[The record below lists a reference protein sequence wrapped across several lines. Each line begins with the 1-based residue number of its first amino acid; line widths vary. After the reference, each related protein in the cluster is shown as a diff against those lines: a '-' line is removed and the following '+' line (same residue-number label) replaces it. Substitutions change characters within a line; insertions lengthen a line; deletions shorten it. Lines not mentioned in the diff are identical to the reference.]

1 VARSDSLA
9 AELVGKVLDFFG
21 ERLGDAGGASPSG
34 PDDRGMSGSVQGLAA
49 SPFGAKKSVKSEEA
63 MEWIRD
69 TYGKGKTEF
78 LHPGDGPLELDG
90 VEGVRIYVLG
100 PPEDDVLIRRYNP
113 TSRTAKVYPRALA
126 AAVEMSF
133 FAPFGVVPMHLDAPA
148 NSEEVA
154 DACEICLPFDKR
166 YQVPTDRVEKASHR
180 RKGAKAGSHDPPK
193 DPAHHPLFRQYFA
206 PGEAWRRIDHDW
218 LDAAGGFALQLDGA
232 TNNTSLAFALEIGP
246 PGEGRVVLFP
256 GDAQVGNWESWFG
269 KVEIDGTLYGKDMS
283 WSVAGK
289 TITAEDLLRR
299 TVLYKVGH
307 HGSYNATLRERG
319 LQLMGRP
326 DGTGNLVAML
336 SVDEYVAQ
344 VKAGYGQMP
353 LQSLVKDLLI
363 RSGGRVMRNDEGAKA
378 RPEVPFSSVEG
389 VPGAP
394 EPLET
399 FGTKHKTDLY
409 IEYTVE

>member
-1 VARSDSLA
+1 LTARS
-9 AELVGKVLDFFG
+9 
-21 ERLGDAGGASPSG
+21 
-34 PDDRGMSGSVQGLAA
+34 
-49 SPFGAKKSVKSEEA
+49 
-63 MEWIRD
+63 
-69 TYGKGKTEF
+69 KGKTEF

-90 VEGVRIYVLG
+90 VEGARIYVLG

-133 FAPFGVVPMHLDAPA
+133 FAPFGVVPMHLDAPQ
-148 NSEEVA
+148 SEAAA
-154 DACEICLPFDKR
+154 DACEICLPFDR
-166 YQVPTDRVEKASHR
+166 HYQVPTDRVERARHKP
-180 RKGAKAGSHDPPK
+180 KGARAGSHARDK
-193 DPAHHPLFRQYFA
+193 DPAHHPLFRHYFA

-232 TNNTSLAFALEIGP
+232 TNNTSLAFALEVGP

-269 KVEIDGTLYGKDMS
+269 KVEIDGKPYGKDMS

-307 HGSYNATLRERG
+307 HGSHNATLRERG

-336 SVDEYVAQ
+336 PVDEYVAQ

-353 LQSLVKDLLI
+353 LQSLVKDLLV
-363 RSGGRVMRNDEGAKA
+363 RCGGRVMRNDEGDKA
-378 RPEVPFSSVEG
+378 RPEVLFSSVEG

-394 EPLET
+394 EPLEA
-399 FGTKHKTDLY
+399 FGSKHKTELY